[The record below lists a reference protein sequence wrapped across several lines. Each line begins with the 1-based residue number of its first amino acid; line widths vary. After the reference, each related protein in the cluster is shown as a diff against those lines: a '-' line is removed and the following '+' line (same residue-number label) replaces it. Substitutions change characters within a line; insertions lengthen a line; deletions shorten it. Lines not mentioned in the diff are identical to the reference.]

1 MKKKALAGV
10 LALAVLAGIVTL
22 SGASSQSQALV
33 SRSYLTGIFW
43 NDLRA
48 VVEQEVVRGTTAL
61 YDAAAAQAGG
71 IGSGDGFAAQTGV
84 NGNQVSG
91 TTGCGLIWAVG
102 SGIVRSGTL
111 IDATEGREVVSG
123 GALAAGHRYLAGT
136 DVTLAVT
143 SDAAQWMTEGEWTVS
158 AGEPVLPFPD
168 VPQGQW
174 YYHDVAY
181 VYQKGLFGSTGSG
194 NFEPYSKMQ
203 RSMMATVLHRL
214 AGKPNVGYAALF
226 RDVSDGQWYTTA
238 TIWAGHMKLMTGKG
252 NSLFYPSSN
261 VTRQEIAAI
270 FYRYA
275 GQMGYDVGQT
285 ASLSDFSDGASV
297 ASWSR
302 DAISWAVGAKIIT
315 GNNGALLPTGE
326 ATRAEVAAMFH
337 RFDNWAQQQ

>member
-1 MKKKALAGV
+1 MKKKVLSGM
-10 LALAVLAGIVTL
+10 LALTILTGIVTL

-43 NDLRA
+43 NDLKA
-48 VVEQEVVRGTTAL
+48 IVEQEVVRDTTFL
-61 YDAAAAQAGG
+61 YNAAAARAGETE
-71 IGSGDGFAAQTGV
+71 SGNGFASQTGV
-84 NGNQVSG
+84 NGDRVSG
-91 TTGCGLIWAVG
+91 GTGCGLIWAG
-102 SGIVRSGTL
+102 GTGIVGGGTL
-111 IDATEGREVVSG
+111 IDATEGREVASG
-123 GALAAGHRYLAGT
+123 GALAVGHRYLAGT
-136 DVTLAVT
+136 DVMLTVT

-158 AGEPVLPFPD
+158 AGEPVVPFPD
-168 VPQGQW
+168 VSQNQW

-214 AGKPNVGYAALF
+214 AEKPNVGYTTLF
-226 RDVSDGQWYTTA
+226 RDVPDGQWYTTA
-238 TIWAGHMKLMTGKG
+238 AIWAGQMKLMTGKG
-252 NSLFYPSSN
+252 NSMFYPSSN

-275 GQMGYDVGQT
+275 GQMGYDVSQT